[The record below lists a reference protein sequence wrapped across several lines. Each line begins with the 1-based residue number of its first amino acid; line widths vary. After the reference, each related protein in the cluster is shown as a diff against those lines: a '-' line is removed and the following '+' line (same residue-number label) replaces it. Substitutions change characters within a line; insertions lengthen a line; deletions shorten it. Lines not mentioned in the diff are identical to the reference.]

1 MRKHIYIMLCL
12 LVAISAANSQS
23 VSETVGKKIG
33 FSKSTTA
40 KDAQVNLKLGE
51 ISKAVELYS
60 TAVEEEK
67 QQRNGGKGVSGE
79 LLAEYAY
86 ALALHHDFEAALINI
101 DRARALGAKHSDFY
115 SAQIL
120 ELMGHKESSQQLM
133 KGAEIPDW
141 INGVYQNLTPKHITT
156 FAINEDS
163 PKNALERANR
173 LATGK
178 QTVQSI
184 VLFEELQTLYPKV
197 GIVYIDH
204 SSVWESLGK
213 KEHAANLLRKGIG
226 LIPNGMADSAS
237 KAALVNHLS
246 ELDEKTTKKEQM
258 PFLKKTFGPNPPKLI
273 TYAGASFAKGLYALN
288 GRLGVYTSNKFSASL
303 NVGLNYAGE
312 TFMGNVGVSV
322 YKTWRIFVVGI
333 GLNEQIASENS
344 TFSLS
349 PTIGLSFL
357 NKAQTSSFDINF
369 NWFIPFKE
377 DAKTSYSISIGKT
390 FYLDMKGGR
399 K

>member
-1 MRKHIYIMLCL
+1 MKKLHVFFL
-12 LVAISAANSQS
+12 LSFTVLAANAQS

-40 KDAQVNLKLGE
+40 TDAQVHLKLCE
-51 ISKAVELYS
+51 ISTAVALYS

-237 KAALVNHLS
+237 NAALEMHLK
-246 ELDEKTTKKEQM
+246 ELEDSVANVTKITLINKM
-258 PFLKKTFGPNPPKLI
+258 LGVNPPKLI
-273 TYAGASFAKGLYALN
+273 TYAGASFAKDLYSLN
-288 GRLGVYTSNKFSASL
+288 GRLGVYTSNKLSASL
-303 NVGLNYAGE
+303 NVGLNYVGKS
-312 TFMGNVGVSV
+312 FIGNIGISA
-322 YKTWRIFVVGI
+322 YKTWNIFVVGL
-333 GLNEQIASENS
+333 GVSEQLSKDNMS
-344 TFSLS
+344 FSLS
-349 PTIGLSFL
+349 PTVGLSFL
-357 NKAQTSSFDINF
+357 NKAQTSSFDINL
-369 NWFIPFKE
+369 NWFIPLVS
-377 DAKTSYSISIGKT
+377 DAKSSYSISIGKT
-390 FYLDMKGGR
+390 IYLDMKGAR